1 MSIIKQKYND
11 VIVVPSGS
19 ELVSLQSERD
29 ELYLYFNTTENHSS
43 DVYNIQLFNET
54 EKETIIR
61 SSSYKGSILH
71 KDEMVHVAAEKI
83 GENEIY

>member
-1 MSIIKQKYND
+1 MSIIKQKYSD

-43 DVYNIQLFNET
+43 DVYNIKLYGET
-54 EKETIIR
+54 EKE
-61 SSSYKGSILH
+61 SVLGSPSYKGSILH
-71 KDEMVHVAAEKI
+71 KDEMVYVATDKI